1 MSDNVASC
9 IGNQIRLYRKSNK
22 MSLDELAG
30 KINKSK
36 GTVSKYEN
44 GTVSID
50 ISTLY
55 KIAEALSVDI
65 INLIDYTRPPKK
77 YNTTPANSFEECEK
91 LYLYHN
97 FEKNY
102 FCSVMHL
109 RKEETTGKTYT
120 TLYYKVSDIE
130 NTSKCSCIYH
140 GYMRSYD
147 HIINFVLQNYYSQS
161 EEVLLNFFIPASN
174 VSSITGMM
182 IGLQES
188 TLRPASFKVVLSK
201 KNISVE
207 QRKEMLMIPK
217 DVIRRLE
224 EDGALII
231 E

>member
-1 MSDNVASC
+1 MSDNIASC
-9 IGNQIRLYRKSNK
+9 IGNQIRLYRKLIK

-50 ISTLY
+50 IETLY
-55 KIAEALSVDI
+55 KISEALSIDI
-65 INLIDYTRPPKK
+65 INLINYKRPPKK
-77 YNTTPANSFEECEK
+77 YSTVSSNSFEECEK

-102 FCSVMHL
+102 FCSVMNL
-109 RKEETTGKTYT
+109 RKEETTGKIYT

-174 VSSITGMM
+174 VSSIIGMM
-182 IGLQES
+182 IGIQEQ
-188 TLRPASFKVVLSK
+188 TLRPASFKVILSK
-201 KNISVE
+201 NTIPIE
-207 QRKEMLMIPK
+207 QRKEMLVIPK
-217 DVIRRLE
+217 DVIKRLE
-224 EDGALII
+224 EDGALIV
-231 E
+231 